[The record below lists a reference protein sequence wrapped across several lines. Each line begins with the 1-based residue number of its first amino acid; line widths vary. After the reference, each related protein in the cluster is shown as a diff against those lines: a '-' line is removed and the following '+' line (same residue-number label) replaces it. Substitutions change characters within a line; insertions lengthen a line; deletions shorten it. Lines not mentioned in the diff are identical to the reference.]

1 VATVALRAPGDS
13 LDVLYLGL
21 GGVLAAYQGARI
33 VLILGERGRALELLR
48 SSIEK
53 GLPRVPT
60 SMDIHLEPIY
70 DPLRGDTLFERLNRG
85 KE

>member
-1 VATVALRAPGDS
+1 
-13 LDVLYLGL
+13 
-21 GGVLAAYQGARI
+21 VLAAYQGARI